1 MDLVAKELGV
11 EQKIVDTPFETIKTG
26 ADLNAGKCDVAAAGM
41 TITDERKQS
50 LDFSVPYFDATQA
63 LLAKKGSGITSL
75 DSAKGKKVGSQSAT
89 TGEDYVKAAKIDP
102 VSFETSDAELNGL
115 KSGQVDVIIQDL
127 PVVSEWLKDKANADY
142 EVVANLDTGEQY
154 GFAVKKDGNDDLLK
168 TIDDVITAAKQD
180 GRYDDAVREVDRR
193 GSRRLTGRL
202 TARRSRLPAAPSPT
216 SAERSSMSTPSA
228 TTPATSAA
236 LPPTAPTSRLTRRQR
251 RRLSLGVQYALF
263 VAVVAALAA
272 LADWSSLRANFARGD
287 LAREMF
293 PDVLTVALKNTV
305 VYTLTGFG
313 AGLLLGVVL
322 ALMRLSSVPPY
333 RWLAMAYIEVFRG
346 LPALLIF
353 IFVGVGVPLA
363 FPGTQIPGGT
373 VGKVALALALVS
385 AAYMAETVRAGI
397 SAVPKGQREAARS
410 LGMSG
415 SRAMISV
422 VIPQAF
428 RIIVPPLTNELVL
441 LFKDSSLVLFLG
453 VQLGERELTKFG
465 RDLASTKANITPILV
480 AGLCYLMI
488 TVPLSYLARR
498 LEARNAKATA

>member
-1 MDLVAKELGV
+1 MA
-11 EQKIVDTPFETIKTG
+11 TST
-26 ADLNAGKCDVAAAGM
+26 
-41 TITDERKQS
+41 TDS
-50 LDFSVPYFDATQA
+50 
-63 LLAKKGSGITSL
+63 
-75 DSAKGKKVGSQSAT
+75 
-89 TGEDYVKAAKIDP
+89 
-102 VSFETSDAELNGL
+102 TSDR
-115 KSGQVDVIIQDL
+115 
-127 PVVSEWLKDKANADY
+127 
-142 EVVANLDTGEQY
+142 
-154 GFAVKKDGNDDLLK
+154 
-168 TIDDVITAAKQD
+168 TAP
-180 GRYDDAVREVDRR
+180 GP
-193 GSRRLTGRL
+193 
-202 TARRSRLPAAPSPT
+202 PAAP
-216 SAERSSMSTPSA
+216 
-228 TTPATSAA
+228 
-236 LPPTAPTSRLTRRQR
+236 SRLTRRQR
-251 RRLSLGVQYALF
+251 RRLNLGAQYAVF
-263 VAVVAALAA
+263 VAAVVVLTS
-272 LADWSSLRANFARGD
+272 LADWQSLRANFARGD

-293 PDVLTVALKNTV
+293 PEVITIALENTV

-313 AGLLLGVVL
+313 AGLALGVVL

-410 LGMSG
+410 LGMSS
-415 SRAMISV
+415 SRAMVSI

-480 AGLCYLMI
+480 AGLCYLVI
-488 TVPLSYLARR
+488 TIPLSALARR